1 MARKTSEDYDK
12 TKQRLLEVG
21 LSLFEQKGYN
31 ATGLQE
37 IATGSEISK
46 GSFYTYFPSKADFG
60 VGVIRY
66 YTATSIAGWT
76 RMLLEATKDD
86 NAYKALSTTFFQMT
100 DAYKKADT
108 KKGCLLGN
116 LAGEIS
122 EASEVCRIEL
132 HESVNQYKA
141 ILIKYLTIGQ
151 SMGEVRDDLS
161 AERLADLIWDSW
173 QGSLLRMQID
183 NSVEPVS
190 NNLSMIFEHLLLP
203 RQ

>member
-21 LSLFEQKGYN
+21 LLLFQEKGYN

-37 IATGSEISK
+37 IATGSDISK
-46 GSFYTYFPSKADFG
+46 GSFYTYFSSKADFG

-66 YTATSIAGWT
+66 YTESSIAGWT
-76 RMLLEATKDD
+76 RMLIEATKED

-100 DAYKKADT
+100 DIYKEADT

-122 EASEVCRIEL
+122 EASEVCRLEL
-132 HESVNQYKA
+132 HDSVNQYKA

-161 AERLADLIWDSW
+161 AESLADLIWDSW
-173 QGSLLRMQID
+173 QGSLLRMQIE
-183 NSVEPVS
+183 NSVEPVT
-190 NNLSMIFEHLLLP
+190 NNLSMIFDHLLLP